1 MAFYS
6 PAKSDFLFDGN
17 DPVLI
22 CCQPYHRSVSLAWS
36 LCRNS
41 VRAPLAQ
48 GHVVPG
54 LDNTY
59 TIEIDMDSYSPGFYD
74 LHVRLSLS
82 GEQFLDGITAFAW
95 HCEEESLVV
104 TVPTDFDEFWN
115 EAMAS
120 VARCPLDIQRTHFA
134 RLNRADIDAYNYTTA
149 GLPEGY
155 DPEGEIYDSVDIY
168 RLSFASPSGSRIH
181 GWLTTPSEPGCY
193 PGMLVLP
200 GAGNFGRP
208 APVEHAR
215 HGYAALDIQ
224 MHGFE
229 PDLDHYPDLP
239 HSQLSTPCD
248 YSGYAI
254 YLNAL
259 QAVNALVSQPEVDA
273 NRLCA
278 VGGSQGG
285 RLSIVTAALDHRIK
299 AAVPA
304 ISHFAY
310 LSWQRWTQRCNDE
323 GLNGTAP
330 FSADDVVDDLQNQIE
345 SYFDIVNFA
354 PLVRC
359 PVLMN
364 MGLIDHISP
373 PTSIHA
379 AYRRLTG
386 ERQMVS
392 LPTYGHDWSVAF
404 DRYAWRWLAE
414 RLG

>member
-1 MAFYS
+1 MLLRAFMNINLRVPYSSMPSSPRSPHMAFYS

-95 HCEEESLVV
+95 HCEEESLIV

-200 GAGNFGRP
+200 GAGNSRRKTMPDCSRP
-208 APVEHAR
+208 SSRWVSTFALMPGNASRSCPKRRGPSNNSRTTKSAQRSPTSSSPCAAP
-215 HGYAALDIQ
+215 
-224 MHGFE
+224 
-229 PDLDHYPDLP
+229 
-239 HSQLSTPCD
+239 
-248 YSGYAI
+248 
-254 YLNAL
+254 
-259 QAVNALVSQPEVDA
+259 QASSYQSL
-273 NRLCA
+273 
-278 VGGSQGG
+278 GGAF
-285 RLSIVTAALDHRIK
+285 LFFVT
-299 AAVPA
+299 
-304 ISHFAY
+304 F
-310 LSWQRWTQRCNDE
+310 
-323 GLNGTAP
+323 
-330 FSADDVVDDLQNQIE
+330 
-345 SYFDIVNFA
+345 VNF
-354 PLVRC
+354 LVAKD
-359 PVLMN
+359 N
-364 MGLIDHISP
+364 
-373 PTSIHA
+373 
-379 AYRRLTG
+379 
-386 ERQMVS
+386 
-392 LPTYGHDWSVAF
+392 
-404 DRYAWRWLAE
+404 
-414 RLG
+414 